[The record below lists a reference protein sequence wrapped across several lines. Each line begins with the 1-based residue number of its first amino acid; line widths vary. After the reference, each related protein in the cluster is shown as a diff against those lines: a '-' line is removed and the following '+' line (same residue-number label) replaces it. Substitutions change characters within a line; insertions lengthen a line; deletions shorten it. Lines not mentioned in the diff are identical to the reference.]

1 MLSIDLLVL
10 IILEEMTQI
19 IFLRDLIPSQQS
31 LTVQVGQF
39 YPSSL
44 SEALTLSACNPGLW
58 ATGTLFAPHTMAQF
72 SALSKQGM

>member
-44 SEALTLSACNPGLW
+44 SEALTLSACNPGL
-58 ATGTLFAPHTMAQF
+58 
-72 SALSKQGM
+72 